1 MRDTHIRFE
10 IDNTTAVSYVN
21 GMGGCKSAACDE
33 VAKKIWDWCIE
44 RGLWLSAV
52 HIPGTMNVK
61 ADALSRRH
69 YSDHEWMLNNDMFS
83 RLCKIFPG
91 LTIDLFASIL
101 NHRLPR
107 YVSWGPD
114 SQAFSVDAF
123 DISWKGQKFYAFP
136 PFSLIPR
143 CLGKVVCDQA
153 EGVLVVSAWP
163 TQTCYTRIVQ
173 MLISQPVHGDG
184 LHERDESASTPIGSA
199 DSQHAGSFE
208 VDGLPSIRRYYQMQG
223 FSEHMTDVL
232 VKSWRPTTQK
242 QYTVYITKW
251 AIFCGAR
258 KIAPFSPDLSN
269 TLLLIRP
276 GAFEQKPPAH
286 KYYGI
291 WNVNQVLQFLKTFSP
306 NRCLSLKELTCKLA
320 MLLALV
326 TIQRKRT
333 LLQLDISREYLKKSK
348 DECIF
353 ILSKHVKQS
362 RPNYPVQPVIIPR
375 YTPDE
380 DICPLLCLEEYIER
394 TKELRQDN
402 VLFISTIKPH
412 NPVGAQTM
420 SRWIK
425 TILEWAGIDVTL
437 FKPHSTRHA
446 ASTAALKASIPLDE
460 ILKKAGWSS
469 AKTFRRFYFRH
480 VIDETVEC

>member
-1 MRDTHIRFE
+1 MAHSNVVHQNCTD
-10 IDNTTAVSYVN
+10 VN
-21 GMGGCKSAACDE
+21 
-33 VAKKIWDWCIE
+33 
-44 RGLWLSAV
+44 
-52 HIPGTMNVK
+52 
-61 ADALSRRH
+61 
-69 YSDHEWMLNNDMFS
+69 
-83 RLCKIFPG
+83 
-91 LTIDLFASIL
+91 
-101 NHRLPR
+101 
-107 YVSWGPD
+107 
-114 SQAFSVDAF
+114 
-123 DISWKGQKFYAFP
+123 
-136 PFSLIPR
+136 
-143 CLGKVVCDQA
+143 
-153 EGVLVVSAWP
+153 
-163 TQTCYTRIVQ
+163 
-173 MLISQPVHGDG
+173 QPAGGDG
-184 LHERDESASTPIGSA
+184 LDERDESANTPVGSA

-223 FSEHMTDVL
+223 FPEHITDVL
-232 VKSWRPTTQK
+232 VNSWRPATQK
-242 QYTVYITKW
+242 QYTVYIKKW

-258 KIAPFSPDLSN
+258 KIAPFSPDLN
-269 TLLLIRP
+269 NVLEFLYTLLNLSYSSLNTARSALSCIVMIDKIPVGQHPVVCRFLK
-276 GAFEQKPPAH
+276 GAFQQKPPGH

-326 TIQRKRT
+326 TIQRKQT
-333 LLQLDISREYLKKSK
+333 LLQLDISSEYLKKSK
-348 DECIF
+348 DEYIF

-362 RPNYPVQPVIIPR
+362 RPNYPVPPVIIPR